1 MKVILISP
9 NFFNMTRVKEETSL
23 GLLYL
28 ATEIQDICEVKVIDA
43 PLEDKEDQEIINE
56 IEKIDP
62 EIVGISVNFANAL
75 NSAKKI
81 AKRLKNNNFKGFLIL
96 GGNTSTFLYEQLLT
110 KNYADIIVLH
120 EGETTFK
127 ELLTTVKKYFSN
139 KSSLWE
145 ELSRIKGIA
154 FKNGN
159 NLVVTDKRDSIKDLD
174 SIKIP
179 ERDYLDNYY
188 QNTNTISIISSRGC
202 PYNCYY
208 CSTNA
213 MWKNWRSRSAKNIV
227 AEIEYI
233 KKKYPNINHF
243 SFVDDNFLV
252 NRKRA
257 EEFAQ
262 LLLAKKLDINF
273 DFLTR
278 IEHVNEDILKTLKKV
293 GLTNMFFG
301 VESGSPRI
309 LKLLNR
315 HYTPNEVI
323 KKTKYAEN
331 LGIKITASF
340 IIGFPWEEEKDIRET
355 LDLIDQTPSTYT
367 QVHICTPYPGTPF
380 FESAKEFGITLHI
393 KDLSEI
399 KQDEEVYM
407 ETKYL
412 KAADILSWYKKA
424 VSDILK
430 KQYIQKIKKS

>member
-96 GGNTSTFLYEQLLT
+96 GGNTATFLYEQLLT

-301 VESGSPRI
+301 VESGS
-309 LKLLNR
+309 L
-315 HYTPNEVI
+315 
-323 KKTKYAEN
+323 
-331 LGIKITASF
+331 
-340 IIGFPWEEEKDIRET
+340 
-355 LDLIDQTPSTYT
+355 
-367 QVHICTPYPGTPF
+367 
-380 FESAKEFGITLHI
+380 ES
-393 KDLSEI
+393 
-399 KQDEEVYM
+399 
-407 ETKYL
+407 
-412 KAADILSWYKKA
+412 
-424 VSDILK
+424 
-430 KQYIQKIKKS
+430 